1 VPPPSAARPTRYDL
15 DWPVTKLPMRATTH
29 AAAPMV
35 KQKCICVA
43 TSTRE
48 QRLDLP
54 PPDAPPDMSSL
65 GDSERER
72 LLRPPAPRW
81 HDAYSLQLLDAHS
94 WAALSAYPLK
104 EDEWVMCMRALP
116 IKDEITKQVA
126 VRLVIGTAQQ
136 AGEDNICGGRLLI
149 FDVDEASAAPASAAN
164 ASAPV
169 DVPLAV
175 VKSEPVKGEGTASGP
190 AAAPVAGAPSAA
202 APSASI
208 DAEAGI
214 GGGRRLKLLFE
225 HEERAPITAIASL
238 QGMLLCAVG
247 QKLCIWSNRAG
258 ELRPAGF
265 HYAGFTASCMSTMS
279 NYALVGDTLRGLHLV
294 AWNAKKKCFEA
305 RSHRLD
311 ARAGFACELL
321 LDTSFSLGG
330 LSIGPK
336 ASGGGGGL
344 LLALAEEGARLR
356 LFGYSRQEADASE
369 GATMLP
375 KVAMHMGA
383 TMNHMLRL
391 NLDSRTGAASRLP
404 QRGSTS
410 SAVASLPRHAIL
422 YTTLDGGLGVLT
434 PTDESTFRRLFFLG
448 QKLAGTLAHV
458 GGLNPRAFRAEG
470 SGAMSEAELSRTA
483 DGELLRR
490 FAALGNGAQEKL
502 ARQIGTTPGVILEN
516 LEELD
521 VLSKLM

>member
-1 VPPPSAARPTRYDL
+1 
-15 DWPVTKLPMRATTH
+15 M
-29 AAAPMV
+29 
-35 KQKCICVA
+35 
-43 TSTRE
+43 
-48 QRLDLP
+48 
-54 PPDAPPDMSSL
+54 
-65 GDSERER
+65 
-72 LLRPPAPRW
+72 
-81 HDAYSLQLLDAHS
+81 
-94 WAALSAYPLK
+94 
-104 EDEWVMCMRALP
+104 
-116 IKDEITKQVA
+116 
-126 VRLVIGTAQQ
+126 
-136 AGEDNICGGRLLI
+136 
-149 FDVDEASAAPASAAN
+149 DEASAAPASAAN

-265 HYAGFTASCMSTMS
+265 HYAGLAANHCCARLWPLSFSPRGQRLASGRAPSVRHTQTPPPPGSALGFTASCMSTMS